1 MKFRMLRLFW
11 RVLRLLR
18 AWRTLSRLHCQGDA
32 PAGCWFPPGV
42 NGSEK
47 GYYRSG
53 ILRQYCELWNN
64 HEGPCRAAIN
74 HLGDRVGS
82 GSPFEPER
90 PRWVEAVE
98 VFTPTQ
104 LSSLEE
110 ELRDRFED
118 AEKNWTQV
126 QGSPHYPTIMSY
138 AAKGSWSMVSM
149 LLQEIWEGTDR

>member
-1 MKFRMLRLFW
+1 MKFQALRMSW
-11 RVLRLLR
+11 RVLRLFR
-18 AWRTLSRLHCQGDA
+18 AWRMLSRLRCYGSA

-53 ILRQYCELWNN
+53 ILRQYCELRAK
-64 HEGPCRAAIN
+64 HAGPCRAPIN
-74 HLGDRVGS
+74 HLGERVRG

-90 PRWVEAVE
+90 PRWVEATE
-98 VFTPTQ
+98 AFTPAQ
-104 LSSLEE
+104 LSTLEE
-110 ELRDRFED
+110 ELKDRFED

-126 QGSPHYPTIMSY
+126 QDSPHYPTIMSY
-138 AAKGSWSMVSM
+138 AAKGAWSMVSM

>member
-1 MKFRMLRLFW
+1 MKLRALRLFW
-11 RVLRLLR
+11 RILGLFR
-18 AWRTLSRLHCQGDA
+18 AWETVGRLRCDGSA

-53 ILRQYCELWNN
+53 ILRQYCDLRVG
-64 HEGPCRAAIN
+64 HLGLCSAPIN
-74 HLGDRVGS
+74 HLGERVRG
-82 GSPFEPER
+82 GSPFNPEI

-98 VFTPTQ
+98 VLTDVQ
-104 LSSLEE
+104 RGKLEE

-118 AEKNWTQV
+118 ADKNWLQV
-126 QGSPHYPTIMSY
+126 QESPHYPTIMSY
-138 AAKGSWSMVSM
+138 AAKGGWSMVSM

>member
-53 ILRQYCELWNN
+53 ILRSLP
-64 HEGPCRAAIN
+64 G
-74 HLGDRVGS
+74 GDQPPGRS
-82 GSPFEPER
+82 G
-90 PRWVEAVE
+90 W
-98 VFTPTQ
+98 
-104 LSSLEE
+104 
-110 ELRDRFED
+110 
-118 AEKNWTQV
+118 
-126 QGSPHYPTIMSY
+126 
-138 AAKGSWSMVSM
+138 
-149 LLQEIWEGTDR
+149 